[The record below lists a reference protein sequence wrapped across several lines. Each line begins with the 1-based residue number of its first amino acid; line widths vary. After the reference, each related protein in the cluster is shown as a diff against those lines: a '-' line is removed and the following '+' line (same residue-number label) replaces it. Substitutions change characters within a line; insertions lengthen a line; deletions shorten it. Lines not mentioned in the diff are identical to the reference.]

1 MNLILKLR
9 GGLLSLVIL
18 FVIGCSNRTEEKRVF
33 GEILLMDSVLIER
46 PLKRFESYGEY
57 FYCYDYFNKSLIK
70 LDKELHPQASLGK
83 WGEGPKENFMVR
95 NFHILDENKLSIF
108 DTEKHTFK
116 IQDFEDSVY
125 FYKKFSVPVERGV
138 QLDDTSLIL
147 VATEKGIKLSY
158 FLHSLKEDSY
168 NVIEKINDLFN
179 EENSALI
186 YEGKIL
192 ENNGFL
198 IHTSYFSDL
207 WFTYD
212 PEHNILEKGSYI
224 YDFEKPKV
232 LNIGGGAMLDN
243 APLLIADAI
252 IFQDR
257 LAIVSNVSDRNNSDN
272 RVLDIYDIESK
283 AYLKS
288 FILPNLNQTKA
299 SEGFSFSENK
309 IGLLYEDKIY
319 LFELKQ

>member
-1 MNLILKLR
+1 MKLNLKIR
-9 GGLLSLVIL
+9 GGLLSLVTL
-18 FVIGCSNRTEEKRVF
+18 FVLGCSDRTKEKRAF
-33 GEILLMDSVLIER
+33 GEILLVDSVLIER
-46 PLKRFESYGEY
+46 PLKRFESFGDY
-57 FYCYDYFNKSLIK
+57 FYCYDFLDKSLIK
-70 LDKELHPQASLGK
+70 LDQELNPLASLGK

-95 NFHILDENKLSIF
+95 NYHILDENRLSIF

-116 IQDFEDSVY
+116 IQDFEDSIY
-125 FYKKFSVPVERGV
+125 FYRKFSMPVERGV
-138 QLDDTSLIL
+138 QLDDNSLIL
-147 VATEKGIKLSY
+147 VATVKGIKLSY
-158 FLHSLKEDSY
+158 FFHSLKEDSY
-168 NVIEKINDLFN
+168 KLIEKINELFY

-192 ENNGFL
+192 GNNGFL

-207 WFTYD
+207 WFTYE
-212 PEHNILEKGSYI
+212 PEQNILEMGSYI

-243 APLLIADAI
+243 APLLIADAF

-257 LAIVSNVSDRNNSDN
+257 LAVISNVSDRDNSEN

-283 AYLKS
+283 TYLKS

-299 SEGFSFSENK
+299 TEGFAYSENK

-319 LFELKQ
+319 FFDLK